1 MCLKKIVKSNMVKNK
16 INWIIIFGMFMRIA
30 YMLYTPMT
38 VRSHDLG
45 ALDINATGH
54 AAYLLN
60 LMEGHLPYTNEF
72 QFYQQPFY
80 YFLSVAL
87 ANLLKVCIPN
97 LTIYQMLEVSKII
110 SCLASCLLLFVVLK
124 LGEAVRMEMTGM
136 EILMLYVAFTPVFYL
151 RGGSVGPDML
161 ATFFVTAEFLW
172 TLYWKK
178 NPNWKNTLFLALL
191 YGLGVMTKISC
202 AIVAVYTIIVF
213 LGKLWRS
220 SNKKDIVG
228 WMKKYFCFGAVSLPL
243 GLWCSVR
250 NYIKFQ
256 QPLSY
261 VPDIGRQSGLYI
273 GNHTF
278 TSHWVGNS
286 KLVFLES
293 TIRSMV

>member
-1 MCLKKIVKSNMVKNK
+1 M
-16 INWIIIFGMFMRIA
+16 
-30 YMLYTPMT
+30 
-38 VRSHDLG
+38 
-45 ALDINATGH
+45 
-54 AAYLLN
+54 
-60 LMEGHLPYTNEF
+60 
-72 QFYQQPFY
+72 
-80 YFLSVAL
+80 
-87 ANLLKVCIPN
+87 
-97 LTIYQMLEVSKII
+97 
-110 SCLASCLLLFVVLK
+110 
-124 LGEAVRMEMTGM
+124 
-136 EILMLYVAFTPVFYL
+136 
-151 RGGSVGPDML
+151 
-161 ATFFVTAEFLW
+161 TAEFLW

-178 NPNWKNTLFLALL
+178 NSNWKNTLFLALL

-243 GLWCSVR
+243 GLWYSVR

-286 KLVFLES
+286 KLVFLGS